1 MEGKREGRRG
11 REREGELERTRS
23 VALSYP
29 VMEYWFSLVTPTLCI
44 FPRDSILFLSCAH
57 GHLG

>member
-11 REREGELERTRS
+11 RERAGELERKRS

-29 VMEYWFSLVTPTLCI
+29 VLEYWFTLVTLTLCI